1 MTLKREGGTF
11 SFSLRIS
18 EGYSGTAIVALAV
31 PTRVRLT
38 LTHAIWPTYKLGHLI
53 GFRGGTERTST
64 RWISIQTDRSL
75 QMTNMPFC
83 LFSQGA
89 PTRQSSPKP
98 SGFNTEGNPQA
109 STPRDAGGASL
120 LSGRHPRLQC
130 DWISS
135 GTAPEREARTNGVYP
150 SSSTPSMIDHVIP
163 HRAPTVI
170 YVGTTRRQRMRCL
183 SGLAWPPLL

>member
-1 MTLKREGGTF
+1 MCAQIAHDVPTVYDRKTGEIRGGGVPRLLAITVFTERSMTLKREGGTF

-89 PTRQSSPKP
+89 PTRQKLSQSQ
-98 SGFNTEGNPQA
+98 N
-109 STPRDAGGASL
+109 SL
-120 LSGRHPRLQC
+120 RLQHRGMPGGRRSC
-130 DWISS
+130 QGATPGSS
-135 GTAPEREARTNGVYP
+135 AIGSVREPRPNGRPGRMACTLRPV
-150 SSSTPSMIDHVIP
+150 P
-163 HRAPTVI
+163 H
-170 YVGTTRRQRMRCL
+170 L
-183 SGLAWPPLL
+183 